1 MNNSKYIL
9 VAFPYPSGSALH
21 CGHAFSYGLIN
32 SYCNYLRHKGCEVFQ
47 PFGYDV
53 FGEGTLIAANK
64 QKRNVYDVANENIN
78 NFRNQLKRL
87 NLSFEELLCTHEA
100 SYVKWTQW
108 IFTKLLE
115 HGLAYKKYGDI
126 NWCDICSNILSNEQ
140 VVDGKCERCSSN
152 VIIKQTNQWYV
163 KITEYKQKLI
173 DNLEWLDYPESTKKA
188 QRNFLENLQD
198 WSIGRNKS
206 FGTPIP
212 LNDEQNGTD
221 NKTLCTM
228 FDSSWYYIRYCDANN
243 ENELC
248 AKDKYKQVDLYCL
261 GSELTCNHL
270 IYARFISMFLYNI
283 GVISSEEPFKSV
295 IHNGKVLA
303 EDGRKMSKS
312 LNNVV
317 NPNDYDPD
325 ELLFYLAFLSHFF
338 DDSKWS
344 DNNISGIKRFINRF
358 KEWMS
363 RSGED
368 TINYDKF
375 QDTIYKYSEY
385 FKFNKVCSEFMSLV
399 NKERTKNLNTETKD
413 KLISLLEVY
422 MPGIKSKIREK

>member
-1 MNNSKYIL
+1 
-9 VAFPYPSGSALH
+9 
-21 CGHAFSYGLIN
+21 
-32 SYCNYLRHKGCEVFQ
+32 
-47 PFGYDV
+47 
-53 FGEGTLIAANK
+53 
-64 QKRNVYDVANENIN
+64 
-78 NFRNQLKRL
+78 
-87 NLSFEELLCTHEA
+87 
-100 SYVKWTQW
+100 
-108 IFTKLLE
+108 
-115 HGLAYKKYGDI
+115 
-126 NWCDICSNILSNEQ
+126 
-140 VVDGKCERCSSN
+140 
-152 VIIKQTNQWYV
+152 
-163 KITEYKQKLI
+163 
-173 DNLEWLDYPESTKKA
+173 
-188 QRNFLENLQD
+188 
-198 WSIGRNKS
+198 
-206 FGTPIP
+206 
-212 LNDEQNGTD
+212 
-221 NKTLCTM
+221 M

-283 GVISSEEPFKSV
+283 GVISSEEPFKRV